1 MQTIYSNSTVATND
15 TSRDTSIA
23 SMSEFYFGLSLAVAS
38 SVFIGTSFI
47 LKKKA
52 LRRLAL
58 NGTRAGQGG
67 YGYLRDWM
75 WWAGV
80 LTSELSVRERTR
92 RYDRSGRRRGVQLHR
107 IRFST
112 G

>member
-1 MQTIYSNSTVATND
+1 
-15 TSRDTSIA
+15 
-23 SMSEFYFGLSLAVAS
+23 MSEFYVGLSLAVTS

-80 LTSELSVRERTR
+80 LTSELCVCECTRVAVFAVGVGEAFNFTAYALAPASLVTPLGALSVLVT
-92 RYDRSGRRRGVQLHR
+92 
-107 IRFST
+107 
-112 G
+112 